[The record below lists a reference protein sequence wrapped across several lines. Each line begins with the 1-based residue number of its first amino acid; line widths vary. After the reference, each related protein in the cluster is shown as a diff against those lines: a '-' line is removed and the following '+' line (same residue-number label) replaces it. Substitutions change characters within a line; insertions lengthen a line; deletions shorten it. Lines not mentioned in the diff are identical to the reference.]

1 MKKTVMVVCLL
12 FLVSCIFA
20 GCGSKAASGNAQD
33 DSEKETLVT
42 LTNGSDKLELTEDE
56 FTAMNTKQ
64 KVTDPNLKATHDYEG
79 VKLSDLM
86 EKANADDCKTIKVIA
101 KDKMTVEIKAED
113 ATKYPIMIAN
123 VQDGNKVPSGEGG
136 PVKLIYP
143 YDQYPEIKDLYKPDT
158 WCWFVVD
165 VEFVK

>member
-1 MKKTVMVVCLL
+1 MVVCLL

-20 GCGSKAASGNAQD
+20 GCGSKAASGGATTTTA
-33 DSEKETLVT
+33 KKTLVT
-42 LTNGSDKLELTEDE
+42 VTNGSEKLALTEDE
-56 FTAMNTKQ
+56 FSSMKTKQ

-86 EKANADDCKTIKVIA
+86 AKVNAKDCKTVKVIA
-101 KDKMTVEIKAED
+101 KDKMTIEIKAED

-123 VQDGNKVPSGEGG
+123 VQDGKGVPGGEGG

-143 YDQYPEIKDLYKPDT
+143 YDEYPDIKDLYKPDT